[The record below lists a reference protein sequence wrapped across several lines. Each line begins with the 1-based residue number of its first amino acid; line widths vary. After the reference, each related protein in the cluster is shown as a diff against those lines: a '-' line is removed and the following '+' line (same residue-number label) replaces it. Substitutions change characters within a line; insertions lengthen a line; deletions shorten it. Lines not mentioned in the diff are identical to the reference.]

1 MTPDFAPIEDDA
13 VRTLEVL
20 CRQPSVSAESRAL
33 AETADLVEE
42 LLVGAGFETRQ
53 LTVDDGAPAV
63 YGAQRGRSD
72 YTLLLYNHYDVQ
84 PVDPLQLWESPPFEP
99 TLRDGKLY
107 ARGASDN
114 KAEIAV
120 RLAVIRAL
128 REHAG
133 ELPIG
138 IRWIIEGE
146 EEIGSTHFAEIVR
159 RNSDLLRADG
169 CLWEGGAA

>member
-1 MTPDFAPIEDDA
+1 M
-13 VRTLEVL
+13 
-20 CRQPSVSAESRAL
+20 SSAEGGAL
-33 AETADLVEE
+33 HETAELVET
-42 LLVGAGFETRQ
+42 LLTASGFETKQ
-53 LTVDDGAPAV
+53 LTVDGAPPAV
-63 YGAQRGRSD
+63 YGELPGDGDA
-72 YTLLLYNHYDVQ
+72 TLLLYNHYDVQ
-84 PVDPLQLWESPPFEP
+84 PVDPLELWESPPFEP
-99 TLRDGKLY
+99 TLRDGRLF